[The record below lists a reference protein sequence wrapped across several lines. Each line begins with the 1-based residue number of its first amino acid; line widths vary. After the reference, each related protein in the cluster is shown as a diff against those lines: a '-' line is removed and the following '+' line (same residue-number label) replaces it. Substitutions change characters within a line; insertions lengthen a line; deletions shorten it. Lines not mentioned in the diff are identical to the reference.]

1 VHDTRRLLP
10 QRFERVPSRSDL
22 LPLDSITRK
31 KRKEMSTAMWKERI
45 RAVSPRFEARMAGGL
60 YFFSVF
66 TALFLELFLGGRLG
80 HAANTIQI
88 SGMAAVTLLSYYIFK
103 AANSNLSLLAAC
115 FNLLGLTFEVFRLN
129 PHGVNLAIVF
139 HGVFSTLIGYLI
151 FRSAFLPRILGGL
164 MALAGLSWLTFLL
177 PSLAS
182 YLSPYNLACG
192 LVGEASMFLWL
203 LVMGVDAQRWRVQAG
218 TASAYQ

>member
-1 VHDTRRLLP
+1 
-10 QRFERVPSRSDL
+10 
-22 LPLDSITRK
+22 
-31 KRKEMSTAMWKERI
+31 MSTAMWKERI
-45 RAVSPRFEARMAGGL
+45 REVSPRLEARMAGGL

-66 TALFLELFLGGRLG
+66 TAIFLELLLGGRLG

-164 MALAGLSWLTFLL
+164 MTFAGLSWLTFLL
-177 PSLAS
+177 PSVAS
-182 YLSPYNLACG
+182 YLSPYNMACG
-192 LVGEASMFLWL
+192 LIGEASMFLWL
-203 LVMGVDAQRWRVQAG
+203 LVMGVNAQRWRVQAG
-218 TASAYQ
+218 TVSA

>member
-1 VHDTRRLLP
+1 
-10 QRFERVPSRSDL
+10 
-22 LPLDSITRK
+22 
-31 KRKEMSTAMWKERI
+31 
-45 RAVSPRFEARMAGGL
+45 MAGGI

-66 TALFLELFLGGRLG
+66 TAIFLELFLRGRLG

-139 HGVFSTLIGYLI
+139 HGVFSNLIGYLI

-164 MALAGLSWLTFLL
+164 MTFAGLSWLTFLL
-177 PSLAS
+177 PSVAS
-182 YLSPYNLACG
+182 YLSPYNQACG
-192 LVGEASMFLWL
+192 LIGEALMFLWL
-203 LVMGVDAQRWRVQAG
+203 LVMGVKAQRWRVQAS
-218 TASAYQ
+218 TVSAYS